1 MKARSVF
8 YRFQKQNKMKNIL
21 LIISYLTICFGG
33 FGQINKYQ
41 EALKFDKL
49 PSRWDEAIPLGNG
62 EIGALIWEKDSKI
75 RVSLDHAQL
84 WDLRPMA
91 ELHTKDFSYKWVK
104 EQLDKDNYAAVQKI
118 GDIPYEREPAPSKL
132 PGAALQFNSDGWGKV
147 ISSGL
152 NIENASSIVSWE
164 NGVKMRSF
172 VHATKPF
179 GYIRFENCKD
189 LKIDLIPPKYEGNT
203 NKTEGGSVA
212 GDNLERLGYKQGL
225 AIKNGQTYKYT
236 QKGWGGFYY
245 VVALKYIRI
254 DSTTTDCIWSISAHY
269 PDKTKITSD
278 VILNTAPSFSKA
290 FESHSKWWKNFWS
303 KSAISLPDP
312 VLERQYYLEQYKFG
326 SVARANTPPI
336 SLQAIWTA
344 DNGRLPPWKGDY
356 HHDLNTQL
364 SYWPAY
370 SGNHLDEA
378 IGYINHL
385 EQNKNTYKKYT
396 KWYFGNNGLNVPGV
410 TTLTGE
416 EMGGWIQYSLS
427 PTVAAWLAQHYYMQ
441 WRYSMDKE
449 FLKTKA
455 YPWFSDVAKHLE
467 QVTYLDKNGKRQLPI
482 SSSPEINN
490 NSKSAWF
497 YENTNYD
504 LAQMRFLFSKASEL
518 ATELN
523 LPVDAKHFSNI
534 LSQFSAYHLSE
545 NQELNFA
552 KNLPYNESHR
562 HFSHLMA
569 IHPFGEI
576 RMENGAKDQEIIKN
590 SLLLLDKIGPANW
603 CGYSYAW
610 EGNLKARAKDGVG
623 AAVALR
629 DFATAFCSINSFHL
643 NGDQSKTG
651 KSTFTYRPFTLEG
664 NFAFA
669 AGIQEMLIQSYA
681 GFIEVF
687 PAIPS
692 QWNDVSFSQL
702 RAEGAFLVNAKKANG
717 QVEEITI
724 FSEKGGKCKLKLP
737 FKTHYI
743 QTKSGVK
750 LMKNEEGFLN
760 IQFEK
765 AGKISIRNEYE

>member
-1 MKARSVF
+1 MK
-8 YRFQKQNKMKNIL
+8 KIL
-21 LIISYLTICFGG
+21 FFISFISISFGG
-33 FGQINKYQ
+33 FSQINKYQ
-41 EALKFDKL
+41 EALKFEML
-49 PSRWDEAIPLGNG
+49 PNRWDEAIPLGNG
-62 EIGALIWEKDSKI
+62 AIGALIWEKDTKI
-75 RVSLDHAQL
+75 RVSLDHAEL

-104 EQLDKDNYAAVQKI
+104 EQLEKDNYAVVQKI

-132 PGAALQFNSDGWGKV
+132 PGAAIQFNSDEWGKV
-147 ISSGL
+147 ISSVL
-152 NIENASSIVSWE
+152 NIENAYSTVIWG
-164 NGVKMRSF
+164 NGVLMRSF
-172 VHATKPF
+172 VHATKPY
-179 GYIRFENCKD
+179 GYMRFENCKE
-189 LKIDLIPPKYEGNT
+189 LKINLIPPKYEGNT
-203 NKTEGGSVA
+203 NKTAGGSVA
-212 GDNLERLGYKQGL
+212 GDDLERLGYTQGVT
-225 AIKNGQTYKYT
+225 IKSGQKYKYI

-254 DSTTTDCIWSISAHY
+254 DSTTTDCVWSISAHY
-269 PDKTKITSD
+269 PGKTKITSD
-278 VILNTAPSFSKA
+278 VILNTAPSYSKA
-290 FESHSKWWKNFWS
+290 LESHKIWWKNFWG
-303 KSAISLPDP
+303 KSEISIPDS
-312 VLERQYYLEQYKFG
+312 VLAHQYYMEQYKFG

-370 SGNHLDEA
+370 SGNHLEEA

-385 EQNKNTYKKYT
+385 ELNKNTYKKYT
-396 KWYFGNNGLNVPGV
+396 KWYFGTTGLNVPGV

-427 PTVAAWLAQHYYMQ
+427 PTVSAWLAQHYYLH
-441 WRYSMDKE
+441 WRYSMDRE

-455 YPWFSDVAKHLE
+455 YPWFKEVAKHLE
-467 QVTYLDKNGKRQLPI
+467 EVTYLDKNGNRQLPI

-518 ATELN
+518 AKELN
-523 LPVDAKHFSNI
+523 LSTDAKHFSKI
-534 LSQFSAYHLSE
+534 FSQFSEFHLSG

-552 KNLPYNESHR
+552 KNFPYNESHR

-576 RMENGAKDQEIIKN
+576 RMENGVKDQEIIKN
-590 SLLLLDKIGPANW
+590 SLSLLDKIGPKNW

-610 EGNLKARAKDGVG
+610 QGNLKARAKDGDG
-623 AAVALR
+623 AATALK
-629 DFATAFCSINSFHL
+629 DFATSFCSINSFHL

-651 KSTFTYRPFTLEG
+651 KSSFTYRPFTLEG

-669 AGIQEMLIQSYA
+669 AGIQEMLLQSYA
-681 GFIEVF
+681 GFVEVF
-687 PAIPS
+687 PAIPNN
-692 QWNDVSFSQL
+692 WTDVSFNKL
-702 RAEGAFLVNAKKANG
+702 RAEGAFLINAKKVEGHVDEVSIYSENG
-717 QVEEITI
+717 
-724 FSEKGGKCKLKLP
+724 GNCKLKLP
-737 FKTHYI
+737 FKTYFI
-743 QTKSGVK
+743 FEKTGVDVI
-750 LMKNEEGFLN
+750 KNEGEFMIFRFN
-760 IQFEK
+760 K
-765 AGKISIRNEYE
+765 KGKITLKNGYE